1 MKLTIKSALYG
12 LLLLGTL
19 NAGAALACDPAEDG
33 CLGCSDGEL
42 PACMDRFV
50 LDICN
55 AGGGIEACDKRRVF
69 DDVERQVLTS
79 MGRHMARVRSLV
91 RSARK
96 YQRP

>member
-1 MKLTIKSALYG
+1 MKIKTISTLCG
-12 LLLLGTL
+12 VLLLGTL
-19 NAGAALACDPAEDG
+19 IPGAALACDPAENG
-33 CLGCSDGEL
+33 CLGCSDAEL
-42 PACMDRFV
+42 AACMDRFV

-55 AGGGIEACDKRRVF
+55 AGGGVEACDKRRVF

-79 MGRHMARVRSLV
+79 MGHHMARVRSMV

>member
-1 MKLTIKSALYG
+1 MRLTIKSALCG

-19 NAGAALACDPAEDG
+19 MSGAALACDPAEDG
-33 CLGCSDGEL
+33 CLGCADAEL

-55 AGGGIEACDKRRVF
+55 AGGGIDACDRRRVF
-69 DDVERQVLTS
+69 DDVERQILTS
-79 MGRHMARVRSLV
+79 MGRHMARVRSIV
-91 RSARK
+91 RGARK